1 MLCELCASINF
12 IPPRNID
19 AATIIDTSAKKHHES
34 FEALR
39 DAADNG
45 CDLCR
50 LIVKAAD
57 NFREDRYWR
66 QPYFH
71 SEASE
76 PEREQVYFAF
86 GTHLTFEIAARNPG
100 TDKMLFHQKS
110 HWGDKSGFGAP
121 LALFAPNGKSKC
133 NGQIVVQMA
142 D

>member
-1 MLCELCASINF
+1 MLCELCASIDF
-12 IPPRNID
+12 IPPRNTD
-19 AATIIDTSAKKHHES
+19 AVTIIDTSARKHHKS
-34 FEALR
+34 FEALQ

-66 QPYFH
+66 QPYLH
-71 SEASE
+71 SEGSE
-76 PEREQVYFAF
+76 REREQVYLAF
-86 GTHLTFEIAARNPG
+86 GTHLTFEMAARNPG
-100 TDKMLFHQKS
+100 IDKVLFHQKS

-121 LALFAPNGKSKC
+121 LALLAPPGTTKLNDLV
-133 NGQIVVQMA
+133 VVQMA